1 MKASIYWADNY
12 VKKCQTAESA
22 ISRIRP
28 GQRVFIGSACG
39 EPQALVRA
47 LYENGSRLTGLEL
60 VRLMSLGTQAV
71 TGLASKAEALSRNVR
86 TIYLGAATA
95 ERLAQSRK
103 FITPLNMS
111 DVPNL
116 FLSRKLPIH
125 VALIQTSPPDDFGWM
140 SLGVSVDV
148 TLAAATS
155 ADMVIAQVNPKM
167 PRVLGHSFIH
177 VNDVHAI
184 VEHDEPLLEVKP
196 QPRSDIA
203 TRIGQHIARLI
214 EDGSTL
220 QIGLDAASQAT
231 LQALSDKNDLGIHSQ
246 YITDDIMHLYSA
258 GIINNRVKGIN
269 EGKIVASAAIGSAN
283 LYEFINDNPAVDF
296 YPSDYVN
303 DPTVISQ
310 HYRMIS
316 MNVAKA
322 IDLTGQVTSEA
333 SERTYFAGISG
344 IPDFIRGAKR
354 SPEGKPILMLF
365 STSEDE
371 SESRIVPKLGD
382 DAVVVPRGDVHYVIS
397 EYGGVNLFGKSLQ
410 ERAMAM
416 IEIAHPKFREMLF
429 EKAKEAGLIS
439 STRSLGEAA
448 VGVYP
453 VSMEETIVVDGE
465 TVIIRPTKPVDDR
478 RIQEHYYSL
487 DKEDVLSRFFH
498 EKTIFKRSDIELRSQ
513 VDYIRDLSILAI
525 VGAFGFGRVV
535 ALGESLY
542 ISDSNTA
549 EVAFSVNRDYQG
561 KGIGRLILA
570 KLAQAAKENGLVG
583 IEAYTSLHNKK
594 MINLFKTLPY
604 EVKARYI
611 SDGLKLECRFSEPAV
626 AAAEEQADSE

>member
-1 MKASIYWADNY
+1 MKKSIYWADNY
-12 VKKCQTAESA
+12 VKKCKSA
-22 ISRIRP
+22 GAAIAMIRS
-28 GQRVFIGSACG
+28 GHRVFIGSACG

-47 LYENGSRLTGLEL
+47 LSEEGSRLTGLEL
-60 VRLMSLGTQAV
+60 VRLMSLETRAV
-71 TGLASKAEALSRNVR
+71 ASLASRAEDLSRNVR
-86 TIYLGAATA
+86 TIYLGAATT
-95 ERLAQSRK
+95 ERLAENRK

-116 FLSRKLPIH
+116 FLSRKLPIQ
-125 VALIQTSPPDDFGWM
+125 VALIQASPPDDFGWM

-148 TLAAATS
+148 TLAAARS
-155 ADMVIAQVNPKM
+155 ADIVIAQVNPRM

-177 VNDVHAI
+177 VNFVHAI
-184 VEHDEPLLEVKP
+184 VEHEEPLLEVQP
-196 QPRSDIA
+196 QPKSEVA

-258 GIINNRVKGIN
+258 GIINNSKKGIN

-283 LYEFINDNPAVDF
+283 LYEFINDNPGVDF

-303 DPTVISQ
+303 DPYVISQ
-310 HYRMIS
+310 HHRMIS

-322 IDLTGQVTSEA
+322 IDLTGQVTAEA

-354 SPEGKPILMLF
+354 SKEGKPILMLL

-371 SESRIVPKLGD
+371 TVSHIVPKLGD
-382 DAVVVPRGDVHYVIS
+382 DAVVVPRGDVHYVVS

-429 EKAKEAGLIS
+429 DAAKESGLIP
-439 STRSLGEAA
+439 TNRSLGEAA
-448 VGVYP
+448 RGVYP
-453 VSMEETIVVDGE
+453 VWMEETVEVDGE
-465 TVIIRPTKPVDDR
+465 TIIIRPTKPVDER
-478 RIQEHYYSL
+478 RIQEHFYSL
-487 DKEDVLSRFFH
+487 EKEDVLSRFFH
-498 EKTIFKRSDIELRSQ
+498 EKTIFRRTEIEMRSQ
-513 VDYIRDLSILAI
+513 VDYIKDLSILAV
-525 VGAFGFGRVV
+525 VGEFGFGRVV
-535 ALGESLY
+535 ALGESMY
-542 ISDSNTA
+542 IPELNIA
-549 EVAFSVNRDYQG
+549 EVAFSVNRKYQG
-561 KGIGRLILA
+561 KGIGRKIMA
-570 KLAQAAKENGLVG
+570 KLAQAARENGLKGVV
-583 IEAYTSLHNKK
+583 AYTNLHNKK
-594 MINLFKTLPY
+594 MVNLFKTLPW
-604 EVKARYI
+604 EVKTRYV
-611 SDGLKLECRFSEPAV
+611 SEGLKLECNFPKSSQESSET
-626 AAAEEQADSE
+626 S

>member
-1 MKASIYWADNY
+1 MKKSFYWADNY
-12 VKKCQTAESA
+12 VSRCKTAEAA
-22 ISRIRP
+22 IAQIRS

-47 LYENGSRLTGLEL
+47 LYEVGGRLTGIEL
-60 VRLMSLGTQAV
+60 VRLMSLETQAV
-71 TGLASKAEALSRNVR
+71 AALAKKAEDLSRNVR

-95 ERLAQSRK
+95 ERLAPNRK

-116 FLSRKLPIH
+116 FLTRKLPIH

-148 TLAAATS
+148 TLAAARS
-155 ADMVIAQVNPKM
+155 ADMVIAQVNPRM

-184 VEHDEPLLEVKP
+184 VEHEEPLLEVKP
-196 QPRSDIA
+196 QPRSDVA

-258 GIINNRVKGIN
+258 GIINNRNKGIN

-303 DPTVISQ
+303 DPFVISQ
-310 HYRMIS
+310 HPRMIS

-322 IDLTGQVTSEA
+322 IDLTGQVTAEA

-354 SPEGKPILMLF
+354 SPEGKPILMLL

-371 SESRIVPKLGD
+371 TESRIVPKLGD
-382 DAVVVPRGDVHYVIS
+382 DAVVVPRGDVHYVVS

-416 IEIAHPKFREMLF
+416 IEISHPKFRDMLF
-429 EKAKEAGLIS
+429 DKAKEAGLIPQ
-439 STRSLGEAA
+439 TRSLGEAA
-448 VGVYP
+448 RGVYP
-453 VSMEETIVVDGE
+453 VWMEEAIEVDGE
-465 TVIIRPTKPVDDR
+465 LIVIRPSKPVDER
-478 RIQEHYYSL
+478 RIQEHYYGL
-487 DKEDVLSRFFH
+487 EKEDILSRFFH
-498 EKTIFKRSDIELRSQ
+498 EKTIFNRSEIELRSQ
-513 VDYIRDLSILAI
+513 VDYIKDLSILAV
-525 VGAFGFGRVV
+525 VGEFGFGRVV
-535 ALGESLY
+535 ALGESMY
-542 ISDSNTA
+542 IPESNTA
-549 EVAFSVNRDYQG
+549 EVAFSVNRKYQG
-561 KGIGRLILA
+561 KGIGRRILA
-570 KLAQAAKENGLVG
+570 KLAQAAEENGLSGVV
-583 IEAYTSLHNKK
+583 AFTNLHNKK
-594 MINLFKTLPY
+594 MINLFKTLPWV
-604 EVKARYI
+604 VKTKYI
-611 SDGLKLECRFSEPAV
+611 SEGLKLECRFSEPVEAV
-626 AAAEEQADSE
+626 QKTATHS